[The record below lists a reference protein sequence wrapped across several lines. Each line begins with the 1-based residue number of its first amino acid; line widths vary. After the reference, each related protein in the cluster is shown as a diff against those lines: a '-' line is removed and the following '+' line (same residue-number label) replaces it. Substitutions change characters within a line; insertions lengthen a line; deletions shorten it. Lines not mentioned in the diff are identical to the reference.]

1 MNFLAGKGSGGFK
14 LAKSIRVSGRGEVED
29 RTLEM
34 GAVKNYWMDG
44 FICGESVS
52 VGDEQMSAQDSHYTY
67 ASGMLPSLGAR
78 SNRRVKL
85 GRFLISP
92 YDPRYR
98 AWETFLIV
106 LVIYSAWVS
115 PFEFGF
121 IEEQKGGLFVA
132 DLIVDFF
139 FAIDIIMTFCVPYL
153 DRRTYLLVHRR
164 ESIAKRYIC
173 TWFLFDVCSTVPFEA
188 VR

>member
-1 MNFLAGKGSGGFK
+1 MDPATCSRGGFNGGRGSGTWKGRDMSK
-14 LAKSIRVSGRGEVED
+14 LAKSISPWGRGEAED
-29 RTLEM
+29 RTREM
-34 GAVKNYWMDG
+34 GAVGNHWMDAG
-44 FICGESVS
+44 SVS
-52 VGDEQMSAQDSHYTY
+52 LGDEEMSAHDSQFAYS
-67 ASGMLPSLGAR
+67 SGMLPSLGAR

-139 FAIDIIMTFCVPYL
+139 LCN
-153 DRRTYLLVHRR
+153 
-164 ESIAKRYIC
+164 
-173 TWFLFDVCSTVPFEA
+173 
-188 VR
+188 